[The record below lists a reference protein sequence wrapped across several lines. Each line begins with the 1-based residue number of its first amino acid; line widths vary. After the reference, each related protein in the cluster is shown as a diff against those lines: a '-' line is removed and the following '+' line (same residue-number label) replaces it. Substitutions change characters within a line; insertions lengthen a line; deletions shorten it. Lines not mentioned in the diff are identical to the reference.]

1 MARKSRKN
9 VIPQESTALPDKEK
23 KVLFKAGLYAR
34 LSHEKEENIERG
46 TIETKME
53 LMKNYVK
60 DHGDI
65 VIEEEYYDASF
76 TGTNFE
82 RPDFQRMLE
91 DAKTG
96 RINCIIVKDLSRLGR
111 NYVEMGNYIE
121 RVFPFLNVR
130 FIAVTDDFD
139 SFRPGTDLMMPLK
152 NIVNEFYAKDISKKV
167 STAHRRKWTTDEYM
181 CGFAPYGYLKS
192 KTEKN
197 RIVVDEAT
205 AGNVRLIYKLFLDGK
220 GYTPIA
226 KYLNEQGI
234 MSPLMYLKSLGYQQ
248 NVRTNGVWTKTTVKS
263 ILTNQA
269 YIGSAVHGKVVIE
282 KYNNIPLHATDPSE
296 WVVVENT
303 HEPLIDK
310 KTFEKVQERVKEISD
325 AYFAKEFTKHPP
337 NEMNL
342 LKGKIVCGDCG
353 KGMRL
358 SPRTTKSYVYFC
370 GTFSDGINP
379 ACSRHKIDQEEVNK
393 AVFAQISNHM
403 RCCIDALK
411 VIRELNARSSG
422 LKKYD
427 VYEKA
432 ITRQRRE
439 LEKVNRKFSELYGDY
454 SEHLINES
462 EYLTLKQQYL
472 LKSEALKKEID
483 NLLVSQNLYSKNY
496 KIDED
501 WENLINKYLKCRKLN
516 KELADAFVDKVQ
528 VFEDG
533 RISVNLV
540 YDDCLEE
547 LLQVKNKRE
556 GDLYE

>member
-9 VIPQESTALPDKEK
+9 MMLQENTALPDKEK

-46 TIETKME
+46 TIETQME

-60 DHGDI
+60 DHEDI

-82 RPDFQRMLE
+82 RPDFKRMLE

-121 RVFPFLNVR
+121 RVFPFHNVR

-205 AGNVRLIYKLFLDGK
+205 AGNVRFIYKLFLDGK

-296 WVVVENT
+296 WVIVKNT
-303 HEPLIDK
+303 YEPLVDK
-310 KTFEKVQERVKEISD
+310 EPFEKAQERVKKISD

-337 NEMNL
+337 NEKNL

-358 SPRTTKSYVYFC
+358 SPRTKKSYVYFC

>member
-9 VIPQESTALPDKEK
+9 MMLQENTALPDKEK

-46 TIETKME
+46 TIETQME

-60 DHGDI
+60 DHEDI

-82 RPDFQRMLE
+82 RPDFKRMLE

-403 RCCIDALK
+403 RCCIDALR
-411 VIRELNARSSG
+411 VIRELNARSNG

-439 LEKVNRKFSELYGDY
+439 LEKVNRNFSELYGDY

>member
-9 VIPQESTALPDKEK
+9 MMLQENTALPDKEK

-46 TIETKME
+46 TSETQME

-60 DHGDI
+60 DHEDI

-82 RPDFQRMLE
+82 RPDFKRMLE